1 MYNIQGF
8 TLEGVYNYFEK
19 KEQPLF
25 ANISL
30 FQGGTVFN
38 NEWEDGEVIPP
49 INKNLVIDYI
59 MENNNGLLCYRQ
71 NPDRFK
77 QMVNNFFESN
87 YQAFKVIWLAI
98 NLSYNPIDNY
108 DRKEYHLN
116 EYNSSN
122 TRTDSTRYKNTD
134 DINYLGSETNTNKPS
149 GSETHEVKQTGN
161 EITTNYLSADNN
173 STWKNDTKSEVQP
186 PTKTEDKLSF
196 TQRETEDKKEFTNRW
211 DKSTFEHIYISGN
224 DLTEHGGDD
233 TLKVWAHGN
242 VGVAE
247 TSKIWSDEVKAR
259 LSFNFYEMVAKKF
272 AQALL
277 LEIY

>member
-1 MYNIQGF
+1 MYNLQGF
-8 TLEGVYNYFEK
+8 TLEGVYNYFEL

-25 ANISL
+25 ENISL

-38 NEWEDGEVIPP
+38 NEWETGEVIPP

-59 MENNNGLLCYRQ
+59 MESNNGLLCYRQ

-77 QMVNNFFESN
+77 VMVNNFFESN

-108 DRKEYHLN
+108 DRKEYQLN

-122 TRTDSTRYKNTD
+122 KRTDSTHYKDTD
-134 DINYLGSETNTNKPS
+134 TLDYLGKEKTENTPS
-149 GSETHEVKQTGN
+149 GTESNSHTYSGN
-161 EITTNYLSADNN
+161 EITTNTLSADNN
-173 STWKNDTKSEVQP
+173 GGWTDDTKSEVTH
-186 PTKTEDKLSF
+186 PT
-196 TQRETEDKKEFTNRW
+196 ETDTKSFTNRK
-211 DKSTFEHIYISGN
+211 DTIEKSFTNRTDDRTLEHIYLDGN
-224 DLTEHGGDD
+224 DLTQHLGDD
-233 TLKVWAHGN
+233 TLKIWAHGN
-242 VGVAE
+242 VGVAK
-247 TSKIWSDEVKAR
+247 TSEIWLDEVKAR

>member
-25 ANISL
+25 ANINL
-30 FQGGTVFN
+30 FQGGTVFS

-77 QMVNNFFESN
+77 KMVENFFESN

-122 TRTDSTRYKNTD
+122 TRTDTTRYKNTD
-134 DINYLGSETNTNKPS
+134 DINYLGSETNTNKPT
-149 GSETHEVKQTGN
+149 GSEKHEVKQTGN
-161 EITTNYLSADNN
+161 EVTTNYLSADNN
-173 STWKNDTKSEVQP
+173 QDWKKDTKSEVEP
-186 PTKTEDKLSF
+186 PTKTENTLSF
-196 TQRETEDKKEFTNRW
+196 TQRQTEDKKEFTNRW

>member
-25 ANISL
+25 ENISL

-49 INKNLVIDYI
+49 INKDLVVDYI

-77 QMVNNFFESN
+77 HMVENFFESN

-122 TRTDSTRYKNTD
+122 TRTDTTRYKNTD
-134 DINYLGSETNTNKPS
+134 DTNYLGVENESVTPS
-149 GSETHEVKQTGN
+149 GTESVATSYNGN
-161 EITTNYLSADNN
+161 EITTNTLSADNN
-173 STWKNDTKSEVQP
+173 ENWSNDTKSEVNR
-186 PTKTEDKLSF
+186 PTETSTTSFSSRTTDTEKS
-196 TQRETEDKKEFTNRW
+196 FTNRW
-211 DKSTFEHIYISGN
+211 DKGTFEHIYISGN

-233 TLKVWAHGN
+233 TLKVWSHGN
-242 VGVAE
+242 IGVAK
-247 TSKIWSDEVKAR
+247 TSEIWTDEVKAR